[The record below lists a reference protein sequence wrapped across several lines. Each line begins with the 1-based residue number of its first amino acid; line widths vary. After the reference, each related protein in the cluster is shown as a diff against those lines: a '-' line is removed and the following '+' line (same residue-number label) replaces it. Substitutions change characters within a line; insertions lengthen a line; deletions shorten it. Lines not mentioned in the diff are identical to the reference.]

1 MESAQSKEVLQQRIT
16 VLEAEAG
23 VARRVRQE
31 LEQKG
36 ELLKLFIEHTPAAVA
51 MCDLNMCYLT
61 YSRRWALDYGVG
73 DGNLTG
79 QCHYDVFQ
87 DIPAKWKQEHQQCFA
102 GRSII
107 NEEEAFPRRDGSLDW
122 VRRELHPWRRL
133 DGEIGGLIMF
143 TEVITG
149 RKKTETEKKRVEYQL
164 HQAQKM
170 ESIGIL
176 AGGVAHDFNNLL
188 MGIQGRTSLMLMNS
202 EPSDPHYEHLNKIEE
217 YIQSATSLTG
227 QLLGFAR
234 GGKYEVKTS
243 QMNELIR
250 KSIDMFGRTKKE
262 ISLHLRLDD
271 SLWSVEVDTNQIV
284 QVLLNLFVNAGQAM
298 PYGGDLYIQT
308 GNLELTRRY
317 LEPYDLDPGR
327 YVKVSV
333 TDTGI
338 GMDEK
343 TMKSIF
349 DPFFTTKELGRGT
362 GLGLASVYGIMKNHR
377 GLVNVYSELGNGS
390 TFNLY
395 LPASDK
401 KIMEEQTQT
410 VSELEN
416 SDPITILLV
425 DDEPFIQDV
434 GQEILEHLGHQV
446 LVAGNGMEAVKKL
459 EENQAAIDL
468 VILDMIMPEMGGG
481 EVFDHFKAVDP
492 DVRVLLSSGYS
503 INGQAQNIIDKGCVG
518 FIQKPFT
525 IIQLRQKLRE
535 IQNR

>member
-1 MESAQSKEVLQQRIT
+1 MVSGQSKEVLQQRIAM
-16 VLEAEAG
+16 LEAEAA
-23 VARRVRQE
+23 VARKVRGE
-31 LEQKG
+31 LEQRE

-61 YSRRWALDYGVG
+61 YSRRWALDYGLENG
-73 DGNLTG
+73 DLTG

-87 DIPAKWKQEHQQCFA
+87 DIPVKWKQEHQQCFA

-107 NEEEAFPRRDGSLDW
+107 NEEEAFPRKDGSLDW
-122 VRRELHPWRRL
+122 VRREMHPWRRP

-149 RKKTETEKKRVEYQL
+149 RKKAEEEKKRVENRLY
-164 HQAQKM
+164 QAQKM

-188 MGIQGRTSLMLMNS
+188 MGIQGRTSLMLMNT
-202 EPSDPHYEHLNKIEE
+202 EPSDPHYDQLSKIEGH
-217 YIQSATSLTG
+217 IHSATSLTK

-234 GGKYEVKTS
+234 GGKYEVKPS

-250 KSIDMFGRTKKE
+250 KDVDIFERTKKDVA
-262 ISLHLRLDD
+262 LHLELGD
-271 SLWSVEVDTNQIV
+271 SLWLVDVDTAQID
-284 QVLLNLFVNAGQAM
+284 QVLLNLFINAGQAM
-298 PYGGDLYIQT
+298 PYGGDLYIHT
-308 GNLELTRRY
+308 ENLELSQRD
-317 LEPYDLDPGR
+317 LEPYGLDPGK

-343 TMKSIF
+343 TMKNVF

-362 GLGLASVYGIMKNHR
+362 GLGLASVYGIMKNHY

-395 LPASDK
+395 LPASAK
-401 KIMEEQTQT
+401 KAMEEQAQD
-410 VSELEN
+410 VSELE
-416 SDPITILLV
+416 SIGPKTILLV

-446 LVAGNGMEAVKKL
+446 LVAGSGMEAVKKL
-459 EENQAAIDL
+459 EGSQAAIDL

-481 EVFDHFKAVDP
+481 EVFDHLKDVDP

-503 INGQAQNIIDKGCVG
+503 INGRAQDILDKGCVG

-525 IIQLRQKLRE
+525 INQLRQKLRE
-535 IQNR
+535 INNR

>member
-16 VLEAEAG
+16 ELEAEVDIAC
-23 VARRVRQE
+23 RVRQE
-31 LEQKG
+31 LEQKE
-36 ELLKLFIEHTPAAVA
+36 ELLKLFIAHTPAAVA
-51 MCDLNMCYLT
+51 MCDLDMCYLT
-61 YSRRWALDYGVG
+61 YSRRWELDYGLE
-73 DGNLTG
+73 DRDLTG
-79 QCHYDVFQ
+79 QCHYDIFQ
-87 DIPAKWKQEHQQCFA
+87 DIPDKWKEEHRQCLA
-102 GRSII
+102 GQSLI
-107 NEEEAFPRRDGSLDW
+107 NEEEDFPRLNGTLDW
-122 VRRELHPWRRL
+122 VRRELHPWRQP
-133 DGEIGGLIMF
+133 DGKIGGLIMF

-149 RKKTETEKKRVEYQL
+149 RKKAETEKKRAEDKF

-188 MGIQGRTSLMLMNS
+188 MGIQGRTSLVLMNS
-202 EPSDPHYEHLNKIEE
+202 EPSDPHYEHLSKIEE

-250 KSIDMFGRTKKE
+250 KSVDMFGRTKKE
-262 ISLHLRLDD
+262 ISLHLKLDD
-271 SLWSVEVDTNQIV
+271 SLWSVEVDTAQID
-284 QVLLNLFVNAGQAM
+284 QVLLNLFINAGQAM
-298 PYGGDLYIQT
+298 PYGGDLYLQT
-308 GNLELTRRY
+308 ENLELNQMY
-317 LEPYDLDPGR
+317 LKPYGLDSGK
-327 YVKVSV
+327 YVKISV

-343 TMKSIF
+343 TMKHIF

-377 GLVNVYSELGNGS
+377 GLVNVYSEPGNGS

-401 KIMEEQTQT
+401 KVMEEQTQIVGET
-410 VSELEN
+410 EESSPL
-416 SDPITILLV
+416 TILLV
-425 DDEPFIQDV
+425 DDESFIQDV

-459 EENQAAIDL
+459 EESPAAIDL

-481 EVFDHFKAVDP
+481 EVFDRLKSVDP
-492 DVRVLLSSGYS
+492 DIRVLLSSGYS
-503 INGQAQNIIDKGCVG
+503 INGQAQNILDKGCVG

-525 IIQLRQKLRE
+525 INQLRQKLRE
-535 IQNR
+535 IPSR

>member
-1 MESAQSKEVLQQRIT
+1 MKSGQSKEILQQRIA
-16 VLEAEAG
+16 VLEAEASI
-23 VARRVRQE
+23 ARRVQQE
-31 LEQKG
+31 LEQKE
-36 ELLKLFIEHTPAAVA
+36 ELLRLFIEHTPAAVA

-61 YSRRWALDYGVG
+61 YSSRWALDYGLEDG
-73 DGNLTG
+73 DLTG

-87 DIPAKWKQEHQQCFA
+87 DIPEKWKQEHRQCLT
-102 GRSII
+102 GQSLI
-107 NEEEAFPRRDGSLDW
+107 NEEEAFPRLDGTLDW
-122 VRRELHPWRRL
+122 VRRELHPWQRA

-149 RKKTETEKKRVEYQL
+149 RKKAEMEKKRAESQL

-188 MGIQGRTSLMLMNS
+188 MGIQGRTSLMLINS
-202 EPSDPHYEHLNKIEE
+202 NSLDPHYEHLNKIEE

-234 GGKYEVKTS
+234 GGKYEVKPS

-262 ISLHLRLDD
+262 ISLHLKLDNF
-271 SLWSVEVDTNQIV
+271 LWLVDVDTAQID
-284 QVLLNLFVNAGQAM
+284 QVLLNLFINAGQSM
-298 PYGGDLYIQT
+298 PDGGDLYIQSE
-308 GNLELTRRY
+308 NLELSQKY
-317 LEPYDLDPGR
+317 LEPYDLNPGK

-338 GMDEK
+338 GMDKK
-343 TMKSIF
+343 TIKSIF

-362 GLGLASVYGIMKNHR
+362 GLGLASVYGIMKNHH
-377 GLVNVYSELGNGS
+377 GLVNVYSEPGNGS

-401 KIMEEQTQT
+401 KVMEKQTQT
-410 VSELEN
+410 VGEMDN
-416 SDPITILLV
+416 CAPITILLV

-446 LVAGNGMEAVKKL
+446 LVAANGMEAMKTL
-459 EENQAAIDL
+459 EENQTTIDL
-468 VILDMIMPEMGGG
+468 VILDMVMPEMGGG
-481 EVFDHFKAVDP
+481 EVFENLKAIDP

-503 INGQAQNIIDKGCVG
+503 INGQAQKILDKGCMG